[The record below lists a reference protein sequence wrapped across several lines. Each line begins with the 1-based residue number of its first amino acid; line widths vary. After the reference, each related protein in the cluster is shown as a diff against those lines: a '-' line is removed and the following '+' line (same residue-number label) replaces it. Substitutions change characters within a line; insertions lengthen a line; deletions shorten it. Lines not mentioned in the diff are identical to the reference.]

1 MNDRHEDDWP
11 DHHADHFDE
20 RIAERLHRHGDV
32 RCEMSQQDADYGSSK
47 NLEPELAKDPE
58 PTAAGLQ
65 RRARRGRIA
74 D

>member
-1 MNDRHEDDWP
+1 MNDRYEDDRP

-32 RCEMSQQDADYGSSK
+32 RREMPKQDADYGSSK
-47 NLEPELAKDPE
+47 NLEPELAKNPE
-58 PTAAGLQ
+58 PTAAALS